1 VNDNF
6 FDLGG
11 HSLKAIV
18 LAANISKELNVEV
31 TLTDIFK
38 YPTLREFANV
48 ISQLTNKNH
57 ISIKKQ
63 PVQPYYPASSAQQ
76 RMYLLNWT
84 DKTITYNMPT
94 LFKVVGRLDI
104 VKTENA
110 FNELVKRHESLRTRF
125 EFMRKDGEIV
135 QHIESEVPFKIKY
148 TVITPSTVSNVAKNF
163 IRPFDLTMAPLFR
176 VDVCRYGN
184 EEYLL
189 MIDMHH
195 IISDGMSLEIL
206 LREFSEIYR
215 GNELKSQVLQ
225 YKDFTIWQNQIY
237 VDTVIN
243 KQEQYWVERF
253 KGEIPV
259 LALATDYPRPLKRS
273 FEGNMQSFVLE
284 KALRNKIYVFMK
296 KACST
301 LHMILLGCL
310 NIMLSKYSG
319 QEDIIVGIPTA
330 GRTHKD
336 LDGIVGMFANTLAI
350 RNIPKS
356 SLSFND
362 FLAQVKA
369 NALEAYDNQDYQ
381 FDRLVK
387 NLRIPKNA
395 SRNPLFDV
403 MFTYQDVELVEMLD
417 IGLKI
422 EHYDIEHSI
431 SKFDLMLVAYESGEE
446 IKIGFEYNTA
456 LFKSSTI
463 KQMCDNYANL
473 LDEIVSH
480 PERLIKDIGGLLSI
494 PKLK

>member
-1 VNDNF
+1 
-6 FDLGG
+6 
-11 HSLKAIV
+11 
-18 LAANISKELNVEV
+18 
-31 TLTDIFK
+31 
-38 YPTLREFANV
+38 
-48 ISQLTNKNH
+48 
-57 ISIKKQ
+57 
-63 PVQPYYPASSAQQ
+63 
-76 RMYLLNWT
+76 
-84 DKTITYNMPT
+84 
-94 LFKVVGRLDI
+94 
-104 VKTENA
+104 
-110 FNELVKRHESLRTRF
+110 
-125 EFMRKDGEIV
+125 
-135 QHIESEVPFKIKY
+135 
-148 TVITPSTVSNVAKNF
+148 
-163 IRPFDLTMAPLFR
+163 
-176 VDVCRYGN
+176 
-184 EEYLL
+184 
-189 MIDMHH
+189 
-195 IISDGMSLEIL
+195 
-206 LREFSEIYR
+206 
-215 GNELKSQVLQ
+215 
-225 YKDFTIWQNQIY
+225 
-237 VDTVIN
+237 
-243 KQEQYWVERF
+243 
-253 KGEIPV
+253 
-259 LALATDYPRPLKRS
+259 
-273 FEGNMQSFVLE
+273 MQSFVLE